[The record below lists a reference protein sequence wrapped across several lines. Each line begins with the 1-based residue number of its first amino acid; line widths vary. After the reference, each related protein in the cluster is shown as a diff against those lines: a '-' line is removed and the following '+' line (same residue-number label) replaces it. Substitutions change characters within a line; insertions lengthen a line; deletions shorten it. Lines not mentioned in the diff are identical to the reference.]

1 MLYLRL
7 NSNVANE
14 WKEWINNQPRKYNDK
29 IFKKLDLL
37 IKCNNDKYINNYDSS
52 KDYYKIL
59 DINED
64 ANESEI
70 HSAYFAL
77 GKYWLDE
84 DNIKKSKKNKKE
96 TEKVLN
102 NLLEAYSIL
111 LNKIINQTN
120 QII

>member
-1 MLYLRL
+1 M
-7 NSNVANE
+7 A
-14 WKEWINNQPRKYNDK
+14 I
-29 IFKKLDLL
+29 
-37 IKCNNDKYINNYDSS
+37 
-52 KDYYKIL
+52 
-59 DINED
+59 
-64 ANESEI
+64 
-70 HSAYFAL
+70 
-77 GKYWLDE
+77 DE